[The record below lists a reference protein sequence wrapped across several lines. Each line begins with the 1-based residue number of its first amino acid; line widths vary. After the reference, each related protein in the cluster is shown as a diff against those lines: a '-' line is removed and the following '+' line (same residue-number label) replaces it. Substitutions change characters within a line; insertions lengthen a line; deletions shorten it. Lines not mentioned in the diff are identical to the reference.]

1 MRTAA
6 QRIPSEPIEAVVLDL
21 DGVVIQ
27 TAMLHARAWK
37 TMLDTFLKGYQNGP
51 AAPPLDIRREYPRY
65 LDGKPCLEGIRR
77 FLASRNVSLPEGS
90 CRDAPGTE
98 TLHGLSNLKNR
109 LFLRLAEEEGVDV
122 YADTVSRLKKWRAE
136 GKKIAGVTFGKNG
149 AVLLRRAGI
158 EHLFDAL
165 VDGTTLVR
173 RGLGEEL
180 TADLYLQAATA
191 LGVAPCRALVIENAT
206 PEVQA
211 GSRSRFG
218 LAVGVA
224 RHAQAGEM
232 VTYGGDE
239 TVKSLAELEIPHSLA
254 DTSATVSAPELPSAL
269 EKLKAMG
276 SEPLGQH
283 LAFFLSYDGPL
294 APLVSR
300 AEEAQMPD
308 IIRELVKQLASVCTV
323 VIVSGRDRADLAARV
338 GLPELIYAGS
348 YGLDISGPDGLALEH
363 PEADC
368 YLPDLRNAGNALH
381 YLLEDVDGVQIEPK
395 KYALAVHYRNVPE
408 DKVAYVKDVAHGV
421 GCAYHRLRITEGN
434 QVLQLRPALDWH
446 QGRAAI
452 WIMEAL
458 RMDPART
465 VPIYLGGDPT
475 DEEAFRTLRDTGV
488 GIRVGGQ
495 GEPTQAV
502 YRLEDIEQVEQLLL
516 IAVQFLKK

>member
-1 MRTAA
+1 MRTARK
-6 QRIPSEPIEAVVLDL
+6 RIPSEPIEAVVLDL

-98 TLHGLSNLKNR
+98 TMHGLSNLKNR

-136 GKKIAGVTFGKNG
+136 GKKIAGVTFGKHG

-165 VDGTTLVR
+165 VDGTTFVR
-173 RGLGEEL
+173 RGPADASN
-180 TADLYLQAATA
+180 TDLYVQAATA
-191 LGVAPCRALVIENAT
+191 LGVRPSRVLVVENAA
-206 PEVQA
+206 PAVQA
-211 GSRSRFG
+211 GTRSRFG
-218 LAVGVA
+218 LVVGVA
-224 RHAQAGEM
+224 RHAQAGET
-232 VTYGGDE
+232 VAYGGDE

-254 DTSATVSAPELPSAL
+254 DTSATVSAPELPSAV
-269 EKLKAMG
+269 EKVKAMG
-276 SEPLGQH
+276 SEPLGEH
-283 LAFFLSYDGPL
+283 FAFFLGYDGPL
-294 APLVSR
+294 APIVSR
-300 AEEAQMPD
+300 AEDARMPD
-308 IIRELVKQLASVCTV
+308 IVRELVKQLASVSTV
-323 VIVSGRDRADLAARV
+323 IVVSGRDRADLAARV

-348 YGLDISGPDGLALEH
+348 YGLDIGGPDGLSLQH
-363 PEADC
+363 PEADRC
-368 YLPDLRNAGNALH
+368 LPDLRNAGQALH
-381 YLLEDVDGVQIEPK
+381 YLLEDVDGAEIERK

-421 GCAYHRLRITEGN
+421 GHSYRRLRITQGN
-434 QVLQLRPALDWH
+434 GVFHLRPALDWH
-446 QGRAAI
+446 QGRAVT

-465 VPIYLGGDPT
+465 VPIYLGGDLT
-475 DEEAFRTLRDTGV
+475 DEEAFRTIRHTGV
-488 GIRVGGQ
+488 GIRVGGH

-502 YRLEDIEQVEQLLL
+502 YRLEDIEQVEQLLI